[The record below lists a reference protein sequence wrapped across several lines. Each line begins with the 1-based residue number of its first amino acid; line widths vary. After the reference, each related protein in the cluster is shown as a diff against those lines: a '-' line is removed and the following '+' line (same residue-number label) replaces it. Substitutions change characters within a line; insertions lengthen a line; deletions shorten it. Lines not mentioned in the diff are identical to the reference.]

1 MKLLIRQLEVSLE
14 YTTDDVLKAVSRR
27 LNYRSNQISSC
38 EVTRR
43 SLDSRPMR
51 SASPTSPWPPPS
63 RCSPGWPEVFPT
75 MAPSAG
81 GWCPPGPRHA

>member
-27 LNYRSNQISSC
+27 LNCRSNQISSC

-51 SASPTSPWPPPS
+51 SAP
-63 RCSPGWPEVFPT
+63 VLF
-75 MAPSAG
+75 
-81 GWCPPGPRHA
+81 